1 VGEVNEAR
9 ARYYSTHFKT
19 FQPPGMDDL
28 TFEYYQDKLGST
40 FPAAKDARVLEI
52 GCGLGKFL
60 ATLERLG
67 YTRLEGVDVSAEM
80 VASARQN
87 TRAPVTLT
95 GDVRGHLGGL
105 PDGAFDRVYMLDVI
119 EHIDKAAVVDVLMAL
134 RAKVAPAGALIVTTE
149 NMASPIGRIQ
159 RYLDFTHEYNYT
171 DITLRQVLEIA
182 GFGNVRTWTPPD
194 PPPRPGR
201 RLVTWMARRL
211 WFEALDVLHRIERPG
226 GTRPAFYDKD
236 LIATATL

>member
-9 ARYYSTHFKT
+9 ARYYSTHFKS
-19 FQPPGMDDL
+19 FQPPRMDDL
-28 TFEYYQDKLGST
+28 TFEYYRDKLGST
-40 FPAAKDARVLEI
+40 FPTAKDARVLEI

-80 VASARQN
+80 VGYARQN

-95 GDVRGHLGGL
+95 ADVRGHLAGL

-119 EHIDKAAVVDVLMAL
+119 EHIDKAAVVEVLSTL
-134 RAKVAPAGALIVTTE
+134 HAKVAPTGALIVTTE

-171 DITLRQVLEIA
+171 DVTLRQVLEIA
-182 GFGNVRTWTPPD
+182 GFGDVRTWAPPD
-194 PPPRPGR
+194 PPPRHAR
-201 RLVTWMARRL
+201 RLASWLARRL
-211 WFEALDVLHRIERPG
+211 WFGTLDVLNRIERPG
-226 GTRPAFYDKD
+226 CARPAFYDKD
-236 LIATATL
+236 LIATATP